1 MHGAPQT
8 MCVSLPRMA
17 LPTRPLMFCAIETR
31 RGSTCVSARASSL
44 RAGTS
49 RCAVTSVSMA
59 SLRLQQVVACEQRAR
74 PARRP
79 RSAGLAASDAWRP
92 RASRALRRARRLD
105 RHRLLRRRRDRGLL
119 ALPLGGRRSCP
130 TSASCPPRTS
140 SGDRGRAREDHP
152 DGQRARPRPAS
163 WEAAWQPRQGGGAR
177 CWPTEIA
184 ARRGIGARGR
194 ARRRRG
200 RTAGSMRSR
209 RRLRRRKMAPG
220 KANVAVARELGRL
233 RLGPRGLR
241 GLRGADPRGGRAPA
255 GDGGEPRDKLC
266 AGPRAMRG
274 PRRRAPRAG

>member
-1 MHGAPQT
+1 M
-8 MCVSLPRMA
+8 S
-17 LPTRPLMFCAIETR
+17 EY
-31 RGSTCVSARASSL
+31 
-44 RAGTS
+44 
-49 RCAVTSVSMA
+49 
-59 SLRLQQVVACEQRAR
+59 LQQVVACEQRAR

-92 RASRALRRARRLD
+92 RASPGSPLACAGVSTVTAFSVAAEIGD
-105 RHRLLRRRRDRGLL
+105 FL

-209 RRLRRRKMAPG
+209 RRLRRRKDGAG
-220 KANVAVARELGRL
+220 QGQRRRRARARPASS
-233 RLGPRGLR
+233 GPSRSAR
-241 GLRGADPRGGRAPA
+241 AERRPDPRGGRAPA
-255 GDGGEPRDKLC
+255 GDRGRT
-266 AGPRAMRG
+266 AG
-274 PRRRAPRAG
+274 